1 MKQLL
6 LIIVLTTFIGI
17 DSFADINGN
26 GGIRGDAAAQ
36 INLQKKK
43 KIKNHSELPAP
54 ADKPDVYYNSSSQSI
69 IIDGT
74 GYVSYYDV
82 VIESATSWT
91 VMISTQVSGS
101 YDTIDISSLPSGM
114 YCITIDSPAGNSYE
128 GFFDTY

>member
-43 KIKNHSELPAP
+43 IIRNHSELPMP
-54 ADKPDVYYNSSSQSI
+54 ADEPDVYYDSDDQVI

-74 GYVSYYDV
+74 SYVTYYDV
-82 VIESATSWT
+82 VIESVASWT

-101 YDTIDISSLPSGM
+101 YDTIDISSLPQGM
-114 YCITIDSPAGNSYE
+114 YCITIDSPTGNSYE

>member
-1 MKQLL
+1 MKQNQFFPFMLVFLL
-6 LIIVLTTFIGI
+6 CGINVNYAFGEEIVNMQHVGI
-17 DSFADINGN
+17 HDDHYKDF
-26 GGIRGDAAAQ
+26 
-36 INLQKKK
+36 K
-43 KIKNHSELPAP
+43 P
-54 ADKPDVYYNSSSQSI
+54 ADEPDVYYDSSSQSI

-91 VMISTQVSGS
+91 VMISTQVNGN
-101 YDTIDISSLPSGM
+101 YDTIDISSLPAGM

>member
-1 MKQLL
+1 MKKSLL
-6 LIIVLTTFIGI
+6 FLLFV
-17 DSFADINGN
+17 A
-26 GGIRGDAAAQ
+26 
-36 INLQKKK
+36 INLCCYADRDEIRLNTPGQQDDRYDFFA
-43 KIKNHSELPAP
+43 HSDE
-54 ADKPDVYYNSSSQSI
+54 PDVYYDSDDQVI
-69 IIDGT
+69 IIDGS

>member
-1 MKQLL
+1 MSYNKKH
-6 LIIVLTTFIGI
+6 LISCLFFLVISFIYV
-17 DSFADINGN
+17 DNMY
-26 GGIRGDAAAQ
+26 GDEKS
-36 INLQKKK
+36 INLQFPGHHGTHDG
-43 KIKNHSELPAP
+43 IPVYV
-54 ADKPDVYYNSSSQSI
+54 DQPDVYYDSDDQSI

-91 VMISTQVSGS
+91 VMISTQVNGN
-101 YDTIDISSLPSGM
+101 YDTIDISSLPAGM